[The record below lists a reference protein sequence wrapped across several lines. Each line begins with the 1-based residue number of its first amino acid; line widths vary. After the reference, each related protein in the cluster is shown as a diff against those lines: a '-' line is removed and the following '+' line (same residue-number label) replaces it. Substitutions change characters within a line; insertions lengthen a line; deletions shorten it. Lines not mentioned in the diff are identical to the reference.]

1 MPADETTPYRTQN
14 WTVTKPVASGRNGIV
29 VAQNREAAEVG
40 AAILEAG
47 GNAADAAVAT
57 AFALAAVEP
66 WNSGLGGIGFALVL
80 PAGAARAS
88 VVDFGPVSS
97 RNTRTAD
104 YPLTGREKRDLF
116 TWPEVEGDRNVHGPL
131 SFCIP
136 SAVAGYAAL
145 HETFGTGRP
154 VAALLAPAIAL
165 ARRGL
170 PLDWFTT
177 LKIASSA
184 SVLRLYAES
193 ARIYLPDGLPPV
205 PPYQGMPGFRPLGRL
220 AETLERLAESG
231 LRDFYEGGLARDLA
245 ADIASVGG
253 VIDRDDLA
261 GCRAGLREAPTLA
274 WRGDHLVHH
283 AGGLTAAPTLAEVVA
298 GMADVARP
306 SSGPDAAWFATLSTV
321 MREAYARRLSG
332 LGAAAREPGDT
343 CTTHLTV
350 VDRDG
355 MLVSLTTTLLSSMGS
370 RVVLP
375 TTGVLMNNG
384 VMWFDPR
391 PGSANPIAAGARP
404 LCNMCPVIVTPRA
417 ARARASPP
425 APRAGGASWRACT
438 RPSPSCSISAWR
450 RARRPTRRA
459 STSRARTAPRRMP
472 ACPGRCATPS
482 RRRARSRWWST
493 ASCRSTS
500 PAPTSSGWTTARR
513 RGAATSPHRG
523 RRRWRRGRAS
533 VARGDR
539 RGRAEPA
546 RDGRSRVDGRRGS
559 CYHACRSGP
568 VAQLDRAAAF

>member
-1 MPADETTPYRTQN
+1 MPAHDSMPYRTQT
-14 WTVTKPVASGRNGIV
+14 WTVTKPVASGRGGLV
-29 VAQNREAAEVG
+29 VAQNREAAEAG
-40 AAILEAG
+40 AAVLEAG

-80 PAGAARAS
+80 PAGAARAT

-97 RNTRTAD
+97 RNTTAAD

-136 SAVAGYAAL
+136 SAVAGYATL
-145 HETFGTGRP
+145 HEAFGSGRP
-154 VAALLAPAIAL
+154 VAELLAPALAL

-170 PLDWFTT
+170 AQDWFTT

-184 SVLRLYAES
+184 SVLRLYEES

-205 PPYQGMPGFRPLGRL
+205 PPYQGTPGFRPLGRL
-220 AETLERLAESG
+220 ADTLARLAEAG
-231 LRDFYEGGLARDLA
+231 LRDFYEGGIARDLA
-245 ADIASVGG
+245 ADIAALGG
-253 VIDRDDLA
+253 VVDGADLA
-261 GCRAGLREAPTLA
+261 GCRAVLREAPTIA
-274 WRGDHLVHH
+274 WRDDHLVHT

-298 GMADVARP
+298 GMADAALP

-321 MREAYARRLSG
+321 LRDAYARRLAGLGAAG
-332 LGAAAREPGDT
+332 LGAAAQEPGDT

-404 LCNMCPVIVTPRA
+404 LCNMCPVIVTPRTGNGPRLA
-417 ARARASPP
+417 AGASGGRRILASVYQTLAFLIDFGMEAGAAAHSPRIDVSGPDGTTADARLPREVQDALAGAGPLTVVEHGVLPINFACPNFIKVADGEAAGCSDVASP
-425 APRAGGASWRACT
+425 W
-438 RPSPSCSISAWR
+438 SA
-450 RARRPTRRA
+450 A
-459 STSRARTAPRRMP
+459 
-472 ACPGRCATPS
+472 
-482 RRRARSRWWST
+482 
-493 ASCRSTS
+493 
-500 PAPTSSGWTTARR
+500 
-513 RGAATSPHRG
+513 
-523 RRRWRRGRAS
+523 
-533 VARGDR
+533 V
-539 RGRAEPA
+539 
-546 RDGRSRVDGRRGS
+546 
-559 CYHACRSGP
+559 
-568 VAQLDRAAAF
+568 AAACG